1 MHATVDTTIIRVD
14 AHLLVADWKLVVLLL
29 QVMLGPLGFWWFL
42 LRQFW
47 RPKDLCDL
55 KFTYLFAHKDD
66 FLISKYFS
74 FTLHQLYHRQHHH
87 CRTKYLYIIHK
98 LHLQYAKDLRSWCWI
113 TSLFI
118 SEWFINDSWVT
129 IQVSITFRLVWMSGY
144 DYGNFT
150 CLCSFTFTR
159 YSKACINYYKS
170 I

>member
-1 MHATVDTTIIRVD
+1 MLNLYKTKYIYIFKVYSRICYRIGYWYKNGSAGSVIIYLISQHYMHATVDTTIIRVD

-74 FTLHQLYHRQHHH
+74 FTLHQLYHRQHHYH
-87 CRTKYLYIIHK
+87 RRPK
-98 LHLQYAKDLRSWCWI
+98 
-113 TSLFI
+113 
-118 SEWFINDSWVT
+118 
-129 IQVSITFRLVWMSGY
+129 
-144 DYGNFT
+144 
-150 CLCSFTFTR
+150 
-159 YSKACINYYKS
+159 
-170 I
+170 